1 MIPTHRPALAY
12 PNRRGCRPLKIF
24 FLRRRKYVVGL
35 SSCLG
40 LLILVLL
47 VRQSTN
53 RQEPRDWEPLYHPFT
68 LPSADT
74 AIADTRIRRIAAQSA
89 VSDECV
95 EQWIAHGI
103 WGACKVDDS
112 KIDLVYTWVNGSSL
126 KGGRD
131 PLHHK
136 ARIKAQADIDTP
148 RPKEQ
153 RFREHDELRFSL
165 RSIRKA
171 TSSWKHTAIHIISAD
186 MNPENP
192 INPDGRLGLVPQW
205 LNMNFNPSRSEHG
218 PPPIYLHHDSELFH
232 LTPTGARK
240 PSINEV
246 YAWRNKTLP
255 TFNRGVSVSPF
266 VRHAIE
272 SQIPNL
278 DPDLVS
284 ENIITLNDDNF
295 VLRDLPPSAY
305 HSPLYGPVFLFQ
317 TDHYIVSDAT
327 GNLDG
332 SAESRSLGWSNHV
345 LDQRFGARPRPY
357 VLHNARALSLP
368 LLHEASL
375 AFPYYF
381 SATPLSRFRGSVT
394 TPPDLEVNMMFLGSH
409 FVIER
414 HREALLWS
422 WIVAKW
428 GGSSSASLSGNANT
442 GLLDSTAKDAMWAE
456 LGGTLGS
463 DHLHVRWPQRTSRIE
478 VRKNLNRAGI
488 REPFSDPEPPQTR
501 AQYSFVSSDGY
512 VHPYLPLIRTPPP
525 PRHVPNPASDVV
537 KYEVS
542 RAECLGD
549 AMEPAWYLFRRA
561 LVEKPGCGD
570 YFISALVGSSGQRG
584 LDIFLPAANSP
595 SSFHDAS
602 REAETLPLILPTTAP
617 PLPLNPRK
625 FALRLIYRY
634 SYSLG
639 VSPTKFIMM
648 KTARQT
654 RSKLT
659 RLDLNPHIT
668 LLCINDDL
676 PEWATGSVM
685 AAERVLHEWLEERWP
700 EKMEWEL

>member
-1 MIPTHRPALAY
+1 MAQYEFQSIQKRARTAAY
-12 PNRRGCRPLKIF
+12 IF
-24 FLRRRKYVVGL
+24 A
-35 SSCLG
+35 SC
-40 LLILVLL
+40 
-47 VRQSTN
+47 
-53 RQEPRDWEPLYHPFT
+53 
-68 LPSADT
+68 
-74 AIADTRIRRIAAQSA
+74 
-89 VSDECV
+89 
-95 EQWIAHGI
+95 
-103 WGACKVDDS
+103 
-112 KIDLVYTWVNGSSL
+112 
-126 KGGRD
+126 
-131 PLHHK
+131 
-136 ARIKAQADIDTP
+136 
-148 RPKEQ
+148 
-153 RFREHDELRFSL
+153 
-165 RSIRKA
+165 
-171 TSSWKHTAIHIISAD
+171 
-186 MNPENP
+186 
-192 INPDGRLGLVPQW
+192 
-205 LNMNFNPSRSEHG
+205 
-218 PPPIYLHHDSELFH
+218 
-232 LTPTGARK
+232 
-240 PSINEV
+240 
-246 YAWRNKTLP
+246 
-255 TFNRGVSVSPF
+255 
-266 VRHAIE
+266 HAIE

-305 HSPLYGPVFLFQ
+305 HSPLYGPVLLFQ
-317 TDHYIVSDAT
+317 TDQYIVSDAT

-428 GGSSSASLSGNANT
+428 GGSSSASSSGNANT
-442 GLLDSTAKDAMWAE
+442 HGLLDSTAKDAMWAE
-456 LGGTLGS
+456 LGGTPGS

-512 VHPYLPLIRTPPP
+512 VHPYLPFIRTPPP

-537 KYEVS
+537 KYKWAPPANAVS
-542 RAECLGD
+542 IFSCPR
-549 AMEPAWYLFRRA
+549 PALPHRFMTLLAKQRR
-561 LVEKPGCGD
+561 
-570 YFISALVGSSGQRG
+570 S
-584 LDIFLPAANSP
+584 
-595 SSFHDAS
+595 
-602 REAETLPLILPTTAP
+602 PLILPTTAP

-648 KTARQT
+648 RTARQM

-659 RLDLNPHIT
+659 RLDRNPHTT

-676 PEWATGSVM
+676 PEWATESVM

-700 EKMEWEL
+700 EKMDSAALLPMKRAQAAAVGDYRPASDSLVPTPKGLQLSPGSSSFPSETSPRDGNAPSSSATSATSALPPLPPGAQPASSPVSPASDPAIL